1 VGFDLLVRKGAVF
14 LTTRI
19 PSRLFSRENSS
30 SNLNLSPWLIVI
42 TFKVVALRA
51 RTTMSCAGEIINLID
66 GLSQGA
72 LFATK
77 DCLNFGL
84 RNAVDKALSRL
95 VKIGCIVRVARGVF
109 ARGDTDP
116 TCFTVASIAAF
127 KASVY
132 NKVIATHGALLCRNF
147 GWSNESNSE
156 ANSKAS
162 AQANSE
168 ELCETTFYVGG
179 CSSSFESIVQR
190 IHFRRSSAKRIST
203 GDDVIGELVRALW
216 HLRLPEPTDAVQNTL
231 ANLSKEQQRRLLQ
244 SAHLMPNWLMEQ
256 FRLVV
261 SLVKT

>member
-1 VGFDLLVRKGAVF
+1 
-14 LTTRI
+14 
-19 PSRLFSRENSS
+19 
-30 SNLNLSPWLIVI
+30 
-42 TFKVVALRA
+42 
-51 RTTMSCAGEIINLID
+51 MSCAGEIINLID
-66 GLSQGA
+66 GLSKGA

-116 TCFTVASIAAF
+116 TSFTVISIAAF

-147 GWSNESNSE
+147 GWSSESSSE
-156 ANSKAS
+156 ASAKASSKAS

-216 HLRLPEPTDAVQNTL
+216 HLRLPEPTDAVQNTV
-231 ANLSKEQQRRLLQ
+231 ANLSKGQQRRLLQ

>member
-1 VGFDLLVRKGAVF
+1 
-14 LTTRI
+14 
-19 PSRLFSRENSS
+19 
-30 SNLNLSPWLIVI
+30 
-42 TFKVVALRA
+42 
-51 RTTMSCAGEIINLID
+51 MSCAGEIINLID

>member
-1 VGFDLLVRKGAVF
+1 
-14 LTTRI
+14 
-19 PSRLFSRENSS
+19 
-30 SNLNLSPWLIVI
+30 
-42 TFKVVALRA
+42 
-51 RTTMSCAGEIINLID
+51 MSCAGEIINLID
-66 GLSQGA
+66 GLSKGA

-95 VKIGCIVRVARGVF
+95 VKVGCIVRVARGVF
-109 ARGDTDP
+109 ARADTDP
-116 TCFTVASIAAF
+116 ASFTVASIAAF

-147 GWSNESNSE
+147 GWSAESSSE
-156 ANSKAS
+156 SAKASSKAS

-179 CSSSFESIVQR
+179 CSSSFDSIVQR
-190 IHFRRSSAKRIST
+190 IHFRRSSAKRINT
-203 GDDVIGELVRALW
+203 GDNIIGELVRALW
-216 HLRLPEPTDAVQNTL
+216 HLRLPEPADAVQNTV
-231 ANLSKEQQRRLLQ
+231 ANLSVEQQQRLLH

-261 SLVKT
+261 SLANC